1 MSNFFNEYFNIKK
14 MINEK
19 RNYKKQMERVKL
31 MPKDYQYVFK
41 KIQEYMFKFVSGSGY
56 DMLQIQYDLIDL
68 FESGIENNK
77 SVLEI
82 TGDDVASFCE
92 DLLKTAKTY
101 TENWKEK
108 LNKDIIKKIKNPNNL

>member
-82 TGDDVASFCE
+82 TGDDVARFCE